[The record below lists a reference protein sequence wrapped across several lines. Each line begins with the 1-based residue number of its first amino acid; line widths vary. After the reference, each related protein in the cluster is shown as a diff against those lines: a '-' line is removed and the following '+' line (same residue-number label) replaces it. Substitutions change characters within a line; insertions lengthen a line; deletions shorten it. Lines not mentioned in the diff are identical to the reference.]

1 MSHCTCTSDTAE
13 TGFDS
18 AALGEIL
25 AEYSGQPG
33 SLVPVLQA
41 CQHQIGYLPA
51 PALEAIASA
60 LKLPLADVFGV
71 ATFYAQFHLEPR
83 GRHIVQICHGT
94 ACHVKGATE
103 VTDAMV
109 SELGVE
115 IGQTAEDLSVTV
127 ESVSCVGCC
136 GLAPVA
142 LIDDEAHGSLD
153 AKSARRLAKSLLR
166 EAAK

>member
-1 MSHCTCTSDTAE
+1 MSHCACTSDTTE

-18 AALGEIL
+18 AVLGEIL
-25 AEYSGQPG
+25 AEYAGQPG

-41 CQHQIGYLPA
+41 AQHEIGYLPA

-60 LKLPLADVFGV
+60 LQLPLADVFGV

-83 GRHIVQICHGT
+83 GSHIVQICHGT

-115 IGQTAEDLSVTV
+115 IGQTAEDLSVTL

-142 LIDDEAHGSLD
+142 LIDDQAHGSLD
-153 AKSARRLAKSLLR
+153 AKTARRLARTLLR
-166 EAAK
+166 KAAK

>member
-1 MSHCTCTSDTAE
+1 LSDCTCTNDTTE
-13 TGFDS
+13 TGFDGAS
-18 AALGEIL
+18 LGEIL
-25 AEYSGQPG
+25 ADYAGQPG
-33 SLVPVLQA
+33 SLIPVLQA
-41 CQHQIGYLPA
+41 VQHEIGHLPA
-51 PALEAIASA
+51 SALEAIAGA
-60 LKLPLADVFGV
+60 LRLPLADVFGV

-83 GRHIVQICHGT
+83 GSHIVQICHGT

-103 VTDAMV
+103 VTDAFV

-115 IGQTAEDLSVTV
+115 IGQTADDLSVTV

-153 AKSARRLAKSLLR
+153 AKTARRLAKSLLR
-166 EAAK
+166 KAAK